1 MKHRLVVVGALV
13 AIAFA
18 VTATSCGWRK
28 EKQLSASG
36 TLEARNINV
45 GSKVGGRITQVLAR
59 EGDRV
64 AANQLLVAFDD
75 EELEARVI
83 QARGRL
89 DQAKANLSKL
99 RRGYR
104 PEEIA
109 QARATAGSGAQEVAT
124 AQANLESARADAA
137 NAEIEYKRA
146 EQLFEEGVTSRQ
158 VRDEMET
165 RLKTTRAQVESAAAA
180 LRATQDRHKASKAA
194 EQLTE
199 KGFRSEE
206 IAAARAEVLLAEGS
220 LKEAEARY
228 VEREVRAPTAA
239 VVEVLDVRPG
249 DLMPANAVI
258 ARLLEAD
265 QLYVMVYV
273 PQTQIGRVQV
283 GQKAEVRVDTYG
295 KESFPA
301 TVEQIRQ
308 QAEFLP
314 RNVQTKEERVHQV
327 IGVKLRVEN
336 RQNKLRAGVNAEVWF
351 LPIGDTR

>member
-1 MKHRLVVVGALV
+1 MKRRLVIVGVLIAVGIAL
-13 AIAFA
+13 AAA
-18 VTATSCGWRK
+18 SCGWGK
-28 EKQLSASG
+28 DKNLTASG

-64 AANQLLVAFDD
+64 QANQLLVTFDHD
-75 EELEARVI
+75 ELEARVI

-89 DQAKANLSKL
+89 DQAKANYARLQH
-99 RRGYR
+99 GFR

-109 QARATAGSGAQEVAT
+109 QARATAGSGAQEVTA
-124 AQANLESARADAA
+124 AQANLERAQADAA
-137 NAEIEYKRA
+137 FAEVEYQRMQK
-146 EQLFEEGVTSRQ
+146 LFDEGVASKQ
-158 VRDEMET
+158 VRDDAET
-165 RLKTTRAQVESAAAA
+165 RLKAARAQVEALHGS
-180 LRATQDRHKASKAA
+180 LRASQDRSRASKAQ

-199 KGFRSEE
+199 KGFRSED
-206 IAAARAEVLLAEGS
+206 IAAARAEVLLAEGT
-220 LKEAEARY
+220 LKEAEARFA
-228 VEREVRAPTAA
+228 EREVRAPANA

-249 DLMPANAVI
+249 DLLPANAAI

-273 PQTQIGRVQV
+273 PQTQIGRVRV
-283 GQKAEVRVDTYG
+283 GQQAEVRVDTYG
-295 KESFPA
+295 KEAFPA

-336 RQNKLRAGVNAEVWF
+336 RDNKLRAGINAEVRF
-351 LPIGDTR
+351 LEGGGQ